1 MFFFLLLL
9 ILNKQEGNFHNSKIM
24 KFVRLIHA
32 RSIVLWWG
40 PYIWDFSSDRQLLCL
55 INIVWS
61 LSYTM
66 RDIFCICYCALTLFH
81 DSALLLPTNVRSRS
95 RYCFV
100 HLFIIMTCFWFVITL
115 VSIDF
120 LPNYHA
126 YFILLV
132 KTRF

>member
-1 MFFFLLLL
+1 MFFFLFLL
-9 ILNKQEGNFHNSKIM
+9 ILNKQEGNFHNSKKM
-24 KFVRLIHA
+24 EFVRLIHA
-32 RSIVLWWG
+32 RSIGLWWG
-40 PYIWDFSSDRQLLCL
+40 PYIWDFSSNRQLLCL
-55 INIVWS
+55 MNIVWS

-81 DSALLLPTNVRSRS
+81 DSALLLAANVHSRS
-95 RYCFV
+95 RFV
-100 HLFIIMTCFWFVITL
+100 HLFIIMTWFWFMITL